1 MRNAGRT
8 ILTAGAMILA
18 TLGGC
23 AAPTASRTAEA
34 GPSEHAPLR
43 AQALDAPSDRT
54 SQPTPPPPAQGWE
67 RIGTST
73 QGRPIE
79 ATTIGAGGGIAPRVL
94 LVGGIHGDEPEGGRT
109 IDAIEA
115 YLRVLRPGATVRI
128 VRDVNPDGTASNA
141 RHSANDI
148 DLNRN
153 WPAANFRP
161 GSSRGPAPLSEP
173 ETRALHDE
181 LERFDPDAVLVVHSS
196 SRGPFV
202 NYDGPAAELAT
213 VFASAAAASDR
224 RWRVVPDMGYA
235 TPGSLGSYVGI
246 DRGVPILTL
255 EFDRGHEADAAWI
268 AMRDGVRAVIE
279 HVRLAR

>member
-1 MRNAGRT
+1 MQTPAHRISAAAA
-8 ILTAGAMILA
+8 IVVLA
-18 TLGGC
+18 LGGC
-23 AAPTASRTAEA
+23 AAPPASRTAAAPDHAPEPAKA
-34 GPSEHAPLR
+34 GPHDQTGRLA
-43 AQALDAPSDRT
+43 
-54 SQPTPPPPAQGWE
+54 TPPPLAPAHGWE

-73 QGRPIE
+73 RGRPIE
-79 ATTIGAGGGIAPRVL
+79 ATTIGNGGTIGPRVL

-109 IDAIEA
+109 IDAVEA

-128 VRDVNPDGTASNA
+128 VRDVNPDGTAA
-141 RHSANDI
+141 KTRHSANDI

-153 WPAANFRP
+153 WPATNFRP

-181 LERFDPDAVLVVHSS
+181 IERFGPDAVLVVHSS

-202 NYDGPAAELAT
+202 NFDGPAAELAT
-213 VFASAAAASDR
+213 VFASAAAATDR

-235 TPGSLGSYVGI
+235 TPGSLGSYVGV

-255 EFDRGHEADAAWI
+255 EFDRGHETEAAWA
-268 AMRDGVRAVIE
+268 AMRDGVRAVLE

>member
-1 MRNAGRT
+1 
-8 ILTAGAMILA
+8 MIVA
-18 TLGGC
+18 TLSGC
-23 AAPTASRTAEA
+23 AAPPAPRAAQA
-34 GPSEHAPLR
+34 GSPEPAPLR
-43 AQALDAPSDRT
+43 AQSQEIASDRAAEHA
-54 SQPTPPPPAQGWE
+54 TPPPPAQSWE
-67 RIGTST
+67 RIGTSS
-73 QGRPIE
+73 QGRAIE
-79 ATTIGAGGGIAPRVL
+79 ATTIGAGGAIAPRVL

-115 YLRVLRPGATVRI
+115 YLRVLRPGAMVRI
-128 VRDVNPDGTASNA
+128 VRDVNPDGTAANA

-153 WPAANFRP
+153 WPATNFRP
-161 GSSRGPAPLSEP
+161 GASRGPAPLSEP

-213 VFASAAAASDR
+213 VFASAAAASDG

-235 TPGSLGSYVGI
+235 TPGSLGSYVGV

-255 EFDRGHEADAAWI
+255 EFDRGHETDAAWI

>member
-1 MRNAGRT
+1 MRHNRASNLCLCT
-8 ILTAGAMILA
+8 LIAA

-23 AAPTASRTAEA
+23 AAQSAKHSPAA
-34 GPSEHAPLR
+34 R
-43 AQALDAPSDRT
+43 AQDPLPRSAAT
-54 SQPTPPPPAQGWE
+54 TPPPLPAAPRTWE

-79 ATTIGAGGGIAPRVL
+79 ATTIGMGGTGGTVAPRVL

-115 YLRVLRPGATVRI
+115 YLRTLRPGATVRI
-128 VRDVNPDGTASNA
+128 VRDANPDGTAARS
-141 RHSANDI
+141 RHSATDI

-181 LERFDPDAVLVVHSS
+181 LERFGPDVVLVVHSS

-202 NYDGPAAELAT
+202 NYDGPAVELAT
-213 VFASAAAASDR
+213 VFASAAAASDA

-279 HVRLAR
+279 HTQLAR

>member
-1 MRNAGRT
+1 MRHNRT
-8 ILTAGAMILA
+8 SNLCLCTLIAA

-23 AAPTASRTAEA
+23 AAQSSKHSPAA
-34 GPSEHAPLR
+34 R
-43 AQALDAPSDRT
+43 AQDPLPHNAAT
-54 SQPTPPPPAQGWE
+54 TPPPLPAAARSWE

-79 ATTIGAGGGIAPRVL
+79 AATIGADMATAPRVL
-94 LVGGIHGDEPEGGRT
+94 LIGGIHGDEPEGGRT
-109 IDAIEA
+109 INAIEA
-115 YLRVLRPGATVRI
+115 YLRVLRPHATVRI
-128 VRDVNPDGTASNA
+128 VRDVNPDGTASRS
-141 RHSANDI
+141 RHSATDI

-153 WPAANFRP
+153 WPAKNFRP
-161 GSSRGPAPLSEP
+161 GSSRGAAPLSEP
-173 ETRALHDE
+173 ESRALHDE
-181 LERFDPDAVLVVHSS
+181 LERFDPDLVLVVHSS
-196 SRGPFV
+196 PRGPFV
-202 NYDGPAAELAT
+202 NFDGPAAELAT
-213 VFASAAAASDR
+213 TFASAAAATDP

-279 HVRLAR
+279 HAQLAR